1 VKLPAA
7 RRRRPNRSLPGPGK
21 DPALFEAPRPRS
33 LWCLDLR
40 AVDSAW
46 SQRPLEELRYLGRG
60 GRLGALFAEMDMDP
74 RYPLARNV
82 QRMAPQRILRLF
94 DALCEEMAE
103 SVLHDVPESVWRPLL
118 PLLCPQGNALSPY
131 PKEADDAEVTSEG
144 LLLLAEGRL
153 HAETAVLLVSR
164 AASPPKAGSDSLTV
178 DPSLWAYMMQHLLPM
193 LDAVRD
199 RSRALLMDAS

>member
-1 VKLPAA
+1 MKLPAA
-7 RRRRPNRSLPGPGK
+7 RRRRPNRPLPTGASSLGQ
-21 DPALFEAPRPRS
+21 RS

-40 AVDSAW
+40 AVESAW

-60 GRLGALFAEMDMDP
+60 GRLGALFAAMDMDP

-82 QRMAPQRILRLF
+82 LLLAPVRIQRLF

-103 SVLHDVPESVWRPLL
+103 TVLHDVPASVWRPLL
-118 PLLCPQGNALSPY
+118 PLLCPQGSAQSPY
-131 PKEADDAEVTSEG
+131 PKEADDAAAATEG

-153 HAETAVLLVSR
+153 HAETAVLQVSR
-164 AASPPKAGSDSLTV
+164 AVSPPRENSDAAPV
-178 DPSLWAYMMQHLLPM
+178 DSALWSYVMGHLLPM

-199 RSRALLMDAS
+199 RSRALLMDAN